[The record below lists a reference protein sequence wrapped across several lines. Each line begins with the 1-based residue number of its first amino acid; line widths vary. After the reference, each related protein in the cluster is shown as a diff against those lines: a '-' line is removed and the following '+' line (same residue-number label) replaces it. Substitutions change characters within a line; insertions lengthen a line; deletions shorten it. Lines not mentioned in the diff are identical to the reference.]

1 MFFYSI
7 EELEENKKKKK
18 GVKNYIESK
27 GLRERVQESMR
38 KKYERESKCLER
50 ENIRSRNIGY

>member
-18 GVKNYIESK
+18 GVKNYIEK
-27 GLRERVQESMR
+27 QGA
-38 KKYERESKCLER
+38 ERESAREYEKEIRER
-50 ENIRSRNIGY
+50 E